1 MSRWEIQVK
10 LNLSL
15 KAVATVAPDPPGP
28 LTTRVSESNFI
39 VTEKRVT
46 DVKLKFQL
54 RDAGCPSKSFI
65 SAGAG
70 SSPALDTVLTGRG
83 SYHVTLPPSEIEDYS
98 HLHWVLLEWKVIC
111 LKRREFHHKQR
122 TFSLSS
128 RSFPV
133 ATLNTVFRR
142 KGSFYVT
149 ISPFYTEYFWSL
161 KKSDR
166 SHVTWAQRTQ
176 LNPAGCFV
184 FQSRSGNARDMRANA

>member
-15 KAVATVAPDPPGP
+15 WASTTFADDPPGP
-28 LTTRVSESNFI
+28 LNARVSVLNFI

-46 DVKLKFQL
+46 DVKLKFQF
-54 RDAGCPSKSFI
+54 RDAGYPSKRFI
-65 SAGAG
+65 SAGVK
-70 SSPALDTVLTGRG
+70 SSPALDAVLTGRG

-166 SHVTWAQRTQ
+166 SHVT
-176 LNPAGCFV
+176 
-184 FQSRSGNARDMRANA
+184 